1 MIKKIARL
9 HKAGTL
15 GLAVKGEIGNVISL
29 FGSAVSSPRL
39 VYNPWT
45 YAIFH
50 RAALE
55 TSPAMVEGILGQ
67 FKEVK
72 SAVDFGCGTGAYVS
86 EFRKRGVVAQ
96 GFEYSPI
103 ARKVALEAFGIQIN
117 AFDLEDFKDAGGQF
131 DLATSFEVA
140 EHLTPEFGDRLVS
153 ACCRHAPL
161 VVFSAA
167 GPGQPGQGHIHLQP
181 KSYWIERFARAGF
194 AFNGARTV
202 ALEQYLRTNLFR
214 GFWLADN
221 IAVFESNEARV

>member
-194 AFNGARTV
+194 AFNEARTV

>member
-1 MIKKIARL
+1 MIKKIVRL

-29 FGSAVSSPRL
+29 FGSAIGSPRL

-55 TSPAMVEGILGQ
+55 TSPTMVEGILSQ
-67 FKEVK
+67 FPSVK
-72 SAVDFGCGTGAYVS
+72 STVDFGCGTGAYVS
-86 EFRKRGVVAQ
+86 EFRKRGVAAQ
-96 GFEYSPI
+96 GYEYSPI
-103 ARKVALEAFGIQIN
+103 ARKVAREAFSIEIN
-117 AFDLEDFKDAGGQF
+117 AFDLADFKHAGGAF

-140 EHLTPEFGDRLVS
+140 EHLTPDFGDRLVS

-161 VVFSAA
+161 VVFTAA

-181 KSYWIERFARAGF
+181 KSYWIERFATHGF
-194 AFNGARTV
+194 VFNEAKTR
-202 ALEQYLRTNLFR
+202 ALEQYLRAHLFR

-221 IAVFESNEARV
+221 IAVFESKS